1 MSGEQLHALGADGAR
16 RPLQVLDLLTTS
28 TPTPVLLHLHA
39 RDGVDDEQRSLAAAA
54 IESFLIRRMVCG
66 LTTKDY
72 NRLFLS
78 ILQNIRVAEDAIAGK
93 QATAACLCRF
103 PQRRSLSLR

>member
-1 MSGEQLHALGADGAR
+1 MLADLAHHGRAMQR
-16 RPLQVLDLLTTS
+16 MENLQATTATGRLLQVLDLLTTS
-28 TPTPVLLHLHA
+28 TPISVLLHLHA

-78 ILQNIRVAEDAIAGK
+78 ILQTVRVAEDPTAGEQLVK
-93 QATAACLCRF
+93 QLAD
-103 PQRRSLSLR
+103 